1 MSAAEQRVAV
11 ITGAASGIGSA
22 TVEELLGA
30 GYAVVGVDLAESSPS
45 YEGGEV
51 TWVSGDVTDPEVWAE
66 AERVSRGLDPSGAY
80 ALVACA
86 ADIYVAPF
94 LEVPLEE
101 WRRLYEV
108 NVIGVINGVRSLLPA
123 MVARGDGAVAVCCS
137 INSWF
142 VEREIAAYSASKAA
156 LLSVT
161 RTLAVE
167 HARDGIRINAV
178 CPGVVDTPLLR
189 RHVETMPDPAEAE
202 RVMNERVP
210 TGAVNRPEE
219 IARMMRFRVSPDA
232 AGLSGSAVVVDGGL
246 STTYEF

>member
-1 MSAAEQRVAV
+1 MSAGKRVAV
-11 ITGAASGIGSA
+11 VSGAASGIGGA
-22 TVEELLGA
+22 TVDELLGA
-30 GYAVVGVDLAESSPS
+30 GHAVVGVDLAESAPS
-45 YEGGEV
+45 FDGGEV
-51 TWVSGDVTDPEVWAE
+51 AWVSGDVTDPEVWAA
-66 AERVSRGLDPSGAY
+66 AERASRELDPDGAS

-94 LEVPLEE
+94 LEIPLAE
-101 WRRLYEV
+101 WRRLFEV
-108 NVIGVINGVRSLLPA
+108 NVIGVINGVRALLPA

-161 RTLAVE
+161 RTLALE

-189 RHVETMPDPAEAE
+189 RHVETMPDPAAAE
-202 RVMNERVP
+202 KAMNERVP

-219 IARMMRFRVSPDA
+219 IGRMLRFLVSPDA
-232 AGLSGSAVVVDGGL
+232 SGLSGAAVVVDGGL